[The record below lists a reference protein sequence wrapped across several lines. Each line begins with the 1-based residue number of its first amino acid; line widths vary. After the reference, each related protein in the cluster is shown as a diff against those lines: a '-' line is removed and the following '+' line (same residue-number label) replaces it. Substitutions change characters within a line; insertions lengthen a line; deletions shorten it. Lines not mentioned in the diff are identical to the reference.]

1 MKTNDYDVIVV
12 GSGAG
17 GATVAHE
24 LSRRGQKVLILE
36 RGSNRPLSDSLP
48 GIAAVGRE
56 LPVGEDLKSMTALTV
71 GGSTSVYFGVCKLPN
86 AETFAKLRIDCSDEL
101 AEVRRELPIAELPD
115 EFLQP
120 QSLLVRDA
128 ARELGYSF
136 RRHPMLIDQSK
147 CTGGAY
153 SYAAKWNARAYVDD
167 AVAQGATLLPGA
179 EVQQVIVENGRAI
192 GVVYKRGGGLLGK
205 KVERVFGRSVVLA
218 AGALATPKLLM
229 DCGIRDVGVRGFF
242 CKPAI
247 AVFGT
252 VPGLNARD
260 AFLGQLDCD
269 LGNGLS
275 MGDGAMNASLFR
287 LFMLANRKWRHVFAH
302 STTVSIGILMN
313 DDMSGRIRDD
323 GRYYK
328 RLKKE
333 ELAKL
338 DSGAATAR
346 KILER
351 AGARDLFVTRPAAG
365 IPGGVLR
372 VDEELDR
379 DLQTAVKNLYVCDH
393 TVVCDEKITPTV
405 LLICLAKRLA
415 RHLVAARPQSQTIRE
430 HAA

>member
-1 MKTNDYDVIVV
+1 MKNEFDVVVV

-17 GATVAHE
+17 GATVARE

-36 RGSNRPLSDSLP
+36 RGSNRPLSDSLS

-56 LPVGEDLKSMTALTV
+56 RSVGENLKSMTAHTV

-86 AETFAKLRIDCSDEL
+86 AETFAKLRIDCSAEL

-120 QSLLVRDA
+120 QSRLVRDA
-128 ARELGYSF
+128 ARELGYTF
-136 RRHPMLIDQSK
+136 RRHPMLIDQSR
-147 CTGGAY
+147 CAGGAY

-167 AVAQGATLLPGA
+167 ALAHGATLVAGA

-192 GVVYKRGGGLLGK
+192 GVVYRAGGGLLGRK
-205 KVERVFGRSVVLA
+205 TERVFAKRVVLA

-229 DCGIRDVGVRGFF
+229 DCGVQRIGERGFF

-287 LFMLANRKWRHVFAH
+287 LFMLANRRWRHIFAH
-302 STTVSIGILMN
+302 SSTVSIGILMN
-313 DDMSGRIRDD
+313 DEMSGRIRDD

-333 ELAKL
+333 ELEKL
-338 DSGAATAR
+338 ASGAAVAR
-346 KILER
+346 QILQR
-351 AGARDLFVTRPAAG
+351 AGARDIFVTRPAAG

-372 VDEELDR
+372 VDEELDQ
-379 DLQTAVKNLYVCDH
+379 DLQTKVKNLYVCDH
-393 TVVCDEKITPTV
+393 SVVCDEKITPTV

-415 RHLVAARPQSQTIRE
+415 RHLAAARQPQMIRE